1 MSVPAPAKLRVTGL
15 QEAHL
20 DPVLAIDATCKAE
33 HQARGAELT
42 ALTLKELAQLP
53 RKHNVR
59 VAEADDVPVGFGA
72 WRDEEPGVGVVE
84 ELSVLPPYR
93 EHGVAEALLDKF
105 REEARAAG
113 IGYLV
118 VRAWEASPSSKDALL
133 ALHFR
138 PLPTE
143 LPDTLAR
150 WFELTEA
157 AGPVTLPGQVLLH
170 ALVS

>member
-1 MSVPAPAKLRVTGL
+1 MSVPAPAKLRVSGL
-15 QEAHL
+15 QEAHV
-20 DPVLAIDATCKAE
+20 DSVLAIDTVVKTE
-33 HQARGAELT
+33 HQSHGAD
-42 ALTLKELAQLP
+42 AAPLTLKELAQLP

-113 IGYLV
+113 IQHLV
-118 VRAWEASPSSKDALL
+118 VRAWEASPSSKDAFL

-138 PLPTE
+138 PLPAE

-150 WFELTEA
+150 WLELTEA

-170 ALVS
+170 ALVN